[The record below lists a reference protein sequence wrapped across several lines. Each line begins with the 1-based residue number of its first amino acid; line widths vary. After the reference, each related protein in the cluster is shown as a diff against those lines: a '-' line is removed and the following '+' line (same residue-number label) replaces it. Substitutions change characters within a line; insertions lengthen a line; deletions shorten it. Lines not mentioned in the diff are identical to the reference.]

1 MNVSIRID
9 YIASSR
15 VSQTSSFP
23 LRRRT
28 KEQVAYE
35 WWKYLKKETSYRAT
49 LDKVFVDGNDI
60 TESVKELEEKEC
72 NNTEGMDYLPF

>member
-9 YIASSR
+9 YIASSK
-15 VSQTSSFP
+15 VSQTASFP

-49 LDKVFVDGNDI
+49 LDKVFADGDDI
-60 TESVKELEEKEC
+60 TDLVKELEEKEW
-72 NNTEGMDYLPF
+72 NYTDGMDYLPF